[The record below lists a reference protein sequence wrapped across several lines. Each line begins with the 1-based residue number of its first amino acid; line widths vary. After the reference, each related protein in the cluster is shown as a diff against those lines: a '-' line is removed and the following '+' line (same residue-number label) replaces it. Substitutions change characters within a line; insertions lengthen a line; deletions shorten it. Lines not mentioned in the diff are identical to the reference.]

1 MNTKNTVFSRLFDAD
16 KHRELRLKEE
26 KKLELGLVNE
36 FNYEYEYLQDEIG
49 RLSYSVEEWFD
60 EKFNEFYQLRSDLR
74 SVYLQNSESFVTT
87 ADVAGDLEILKQIK
101 EKAEELGLSPEEVY
115 PDWQLHF
122 DDLQYLGQLESKFDD
137 QVSELRSIGVE

>member
-1 MNTKNTVFSRLFDAD
+1 
-16 KHRELRLKEE
+16 
-26 KKLELGLVNE
+26 
-36 FNYEYEYLQDEIG
+36 
-49 RLSYSVEEWFD
+49 
-60 EKFNEFYQLRSDLR
+60 
-74 SVYLQNSESFVTT
+74 LQNSESFVTT

-122 DDLQYLGQLESKFDD
+122 DDLQYLDQLESKFDD